1 MVSKCVCANLVGGE
15 IRPNVVGCEKWW
27 AGVQKMQ
34 FQPWTSGRIGKM
46 WLIQENT
53 NVVHCSKCSVITC
66 GFFVCLI
73 VNTGGGGHL
82 YCLHILCC
90 KSYQG
95 EPIFS

>member
-1 MVSKCVCANLVGGE
+1 MLNLVSECVCANLVGGE

-53 NVVHCSKCSVITC
+53 ITLYIAESVVLLRAD
-66 GFFVCLI
+66 F
-73 VNTGGGGHL
+73 
-82 YCLHILCC
+82 
-90 KSYQG
+90 SYV
-95 EPIFS
+95 